1 FYHIGKANI
10 VVGYDHAFGRGREG
24 NYEYL
29 QAIAHKEGIMVK
41 RVEPVC
47 IQSKPVSSSWIR
59 AEIEDGNIAMANELL
74 GRAYSLSGTVVQGQM
89 RGRLLGYPTA
99 NIAPDDMDKIIPKD
113 GVYAVRVTINNTMY
127 DGMLNIGNNPTFANT
142 ERTIEVNIFDFNSDI
157 YGMQVEVY
165 FYDRIRDDK
174 RFESVTA
181 LKEQLHNDMIAAQ
194 TMLKKR
200 T

>member
-1 FYHIGKANI
+1 
-10 VVGYDHAFGRGREG
+10 
-24 NYEYL
+24 
-29 QAIAHKEGIMVK
+29 
-41 RVEPVC
+41 
-47 IQSKPVSSSWIR
+47 
-59 AEIEDGNIAMANELL
+59 
-74 GRAYSLSGTVVQGQM
+74 
-89 RGRLLGYPTA
+89 
-99 NIAPDDMDKIIPKD
+99 
-113 GVYAVRVTINNTMY
+113 
-127 DGMLNIGNNPTFANT
+127 T

>member
-1 FYHIGKANI
+1 
-10 VVGYDHAFGRGREG
+10 
-24 NYEYL
+24 
-29 QAIAHKEGIMVK
+29 
-41 RVEPVC
+41 
-47 IQSKPVSSSWIR
+47 
-59 AEIEDGNIAMANELL
+59 
-74 GRAYSLSGTVVQGQM
+74 
-89 RGRLLGYPTA
+89 
-99 NIAPDDMDKIIPKD
+99 MDKIIPKD

>member
-1 FYHIGKANI
+1 
-10 VVGYDHAFGRGREG
+10 
-24 NYEYL
+24 
-29 QAIAHKEGIMVK
+29 
-41 RVEPVC
+41 
-47 IQSKPVSSSWIR
+47 
-59 AEIEDGNIAMANELL
+59 
-74 GRAYSLSGTVVQGQM
+74 
-89 RGRLLGYPTA
+89 
-99 NIAPDDMDKIIPKD
+99 
-113 GVYAVRVTINNTMY
+113 
-127 DGMLNIGNNPTFANT
+127 MLNIGTNPTFANT

>member
-1 FYHIGKANI
+1 
-10 VVGYDHAFGRGREG
+10 
-24 NYEYL
+24 
-29 QAIAHKEGIMVK
+29 MVK

-113 GVYAVRVTINNTMY
+113 GVYAVRATINNTMY
-127 DGMLNIGNNPTFANT
+127 DGMLNIGTNPTFANT

-157 YGMQVEVY
+157 YGIRVEVY

-174 RFESVTA
+174 RFESVAA

-194 TMLKKR
+194 KMLKTR
-200 T
+200 A